1 MWPWADTINYE
12 AEYKRSL
19 QNLQHFIKAV
29 DVSNLYSLEDVSAM
43 VSLVGHDLH
52 ILAIT
57 QGKQS
62 EKAPK
67 YLISWSPDP
76 SGEREREYVYTVTF
90 EDREVIVTA
99 SAGLSVIEAHRTIGF
114 QRYQREELRVK
125 LPSDRDIAFGNTPN
139 VNDQSLYAIDLR
151 GGSNKEYHPI
161 KEPENAEVQQRFVAL
176 LKEAMQD
183 VLHVVE

>member
-29 DVSNLYSLEDVSAM
+29 DVSTLYSLEDVSAM

-57 QGKQS
+57 QGKQM
-62 EKAPK
+62 EKARK
-67 YLISWSPDP
+67 YLVSWSPEP
-76 SGEREREYVYTVTF
+76 SGESGSEYVYTVTF
-90 EDREVIVTA
+90 EDREVVVTA
-99 SAGLSVIEAHRTIGF
+99 SEGLSVIVAHRTIGF

-183 VLHVVE
+183 VFHVVA